1 MLLGKA
7 FDFKKIQC
15 TGSPTNNPSPIPI
28 AVPTKKNMK
37 KIEEENEEAVVVLK
51 LLVRTNR

>member
-15 TGSPTNNPSPIPI
+15 TGSPTNNPSPIPT
-28 AVPTKKNMK
+28 AAPTKKNMK
-37 KIEEENEEAVVVLK
+37 
-51 LLVRTNR
+51 NRGRK